1 MSHIVGKEAYK
12 SLEERLNQFPQGAA
26 SSETLYK
33 ILSLLF
39 SPEEAKMA
47 ALLPVRPFN
56 IKRAAKVWNL
66 SEYQTELQLEKLCS
80 KGVLLDLTEN
90 GTKTYFLPP
99 PMVGFFEFSMMRT
112 RGDLDQKLLSQLY
125 HQYLNVEEDFIK
137 DLFFSTETKFG
148 RAFVQEGVLTH
159 ENAIHVL
166 DFERTSYLVE
176 NATDISLSMCYC
188 RHKMHHMGHDCYAP
202 METCMTF
209 GTTARSLS
217 KQGYGRLIDT
227 KEAMDI
233 IHMAQD
239 YNLVQCGENVRD
251 GGSFLCNC
259 CGCCCEAMTT
269 AKRFG
274 LVNPIETTAFIPTI
288 NEDTCIRCGK
298 CQKVCPIDC
307 IEAVPSLNEKPI
319 SIKHNGTKLVPN
331 PNLCLGCGVC
341 VRNCPNKSIT
351 LLRREKQILTPAN
364 TTHRTVLMAIEKG
377 TLPQLIF
384 DNGAYKSHRVMAA
397 VLSVILNLPPVK
409 QALASK
415 QLKSVYLDH
424 LLSKKQS
431 TSS

>member
-209 GTTARSLS
+209 GATARSLS

-227 KEAMDI
+227 KEAMDV

>member
-209 GTTARSLS
+209 GATARSLS

-227 KEAMDI
+227 KEAMDV

-307 IEAVPSLNEKPI
+307 IEVVPSLSEKPI
-319 SIKHNGTKLVPN
+319 SIKHGRTKLVPN

>member
-12 SLEERLNQFPQGAA
+12 SLEERLNQFPQGTT
-26 SSETLYK
+26 SSETLYQ

-66 SEYQTELQLEKLCS
+66 SDYQTELQLEKLCS

-90 GTKTYFLPP
+90 DTKIYFLPP

-112 RGDLDQKLLSQLY
+112 RGDVDQKLLSQLY

-166 DFERTSYLVE
+166 DFERTSHLVE

-209 GTTARSLS
+209 GATARSLT

-233 IHMAQD
+233 VHMAQD

-288 NEDTCIRCGK
+288 NEDTCVRCGK

-307 IEAVPSLNEKPI
+307 IEAVPSSSEKPI
-319 SIKHNGTKLVPN
+319 SIKHDHTKLTPN
-331 PNLCLGCGVC
+331 LNLCLGCGVC
-341 VRNCPNKSIT
+341 VRNCPKKSIT

-384 DNGAYKSHRVMAA
+384 DQSAYKSHRAMAA
-397 VLSVILNLPPVK
+397 VLSVILNLPPLK
-409 QALASK
+409 QVLASK

-424 LLSKKQS
+424 LISQKQS

>member
-1 MSHIVGKEAYK
+1 MSHTVGKEAYK

-90 GTKTYFLPP
+90 DTKTYFLPP

-112 RGDLDQKLLSQLY
+112 RGNVDQKLLSQLY

-209 GTTARSLS
+209 GATARSLS